1 MTSRPH
7 TWRGPG
13 LALLLAAAGL
23 AATVPTLA
31 SDRDAA
37 PVSVEAAGGHTRVLL
52 DFTRMT
58 AYRARGIGGDVVVT
72 LDTAQPLSLSKTRTA
87 EVEGFSIKIADGI
100 TTLTIDTP
108 PGATFKDFRLARKVA
123 IDIYPPAAA
132 KEKEA
137 KEKEVKS
144 AAPIPPPARR
154 AQLETPIQLAPPPKE
169 EKKEE
174 KKPDVKAAEK
184 APEKIPEKTPE
195 KAEDPQV
202 AEIARAIAEKLP
214 AAPGEKAPP
223 LKGDMQAATVA
234 PATAGPATT
243 APASPVIVDTAPPE
257 TSPGVTPEA
266 VAQEQLPPD
275 PTTITVSTISPT
287 RLAVFQRFNA
297 LWVVLD
303 SEAAG
308 AAAPTVSGPESG
320 LLGNARTIKL
330 PGGTAYR
337 YDIPAGRF
345 LAVEKENLLWRVRVS
360 PVRMMTGSGITP
372 NFVVDDA
379 SGHAR
384 MMAEVKDGSA
394 LLELKDPV
402 AGDTLE
408 IVASGDTTQRIAQRR
423 RVAELELLPA
433 AIGVVAR
440 PWSDQLKFNRIEN
453 FLLVSGPAGLSATPG
468 ATARP
473 STVAA
478 GGLKREEPR
487 LFDFPNWRQGGP
499 EKLYRNAR
507 ELENKIAAADN
518 AQDRNALLMR
528 LALLYF
534 ANNFGHE
541 AVGVLRIVEDETPDM
556 AKNPNFIALR
566 GAAEA
571 MAGHYAEAMQDL
583 SLPAIQQHG
592 EVSMWMGYA
601 AAASEQWHKANR
613 AFPSD
618 NTLLLQYPEDIAVPF
633 TLYMAESALR
643 LGKTD
648 TATALLASLDSMQ
661 DGFGPPSRAALNYL
675 KGEAARQNGDA
686 ATAIRLWKP
695 VASGI
700 DRLYHTKASLALANL
715 RLAEKQIT
723 VKTAIEDVD
732 SLRFAWRGDGLEVQ
746 ILQNLG
752 QLKIQ
757 DGKYLSGLE
766 DLRAAAALAD
776 SLLDD
781 SDPIRANISRAFSDL
796 FVGGKARDLQ
806 PLEAVS
812 IYNSFQEYMPP
823 GEEGAVA
830 ALGFADS
837 LIGIDL
843 LEKAEALLETQL
855 KSGYVPE
862 AKLPATQ
869 NKLAAVY
876 LLDSAPE
883 KALATLD
890 AAGAG
895 YDDIAEERVLLR
907 ARALSQMGKTEDAIG
922 TLSQSTSRQARKLK
936 ADVLWRARRWRD
948 AAETIESMLP
958 VPGKTLSE
966 DDAQMVV
973 NAAVGYKLAGD
984 GPRVADL
991 KTRYGQEMDSTTLGS
1006 TFGVVTRTGGSSR
1019 LADRDTILKI
1029 ADEVDMF
1036 KGFLDAYK
1044 AGGKGS

>member
-23 AATVPTLA
+23 AVTVPTLA
-31 SDRDAA
+31 SDKDAA

-58 AYRARGIGGDVVVT
+58 AYRARSIGGDVVVT
-72 LDTAQPLSLSKTRTA
+72 LDTAQPLSLSKTRTG
-87 EVEGFSIKIADGI
+87 EVEGFSTKIADGI

-108 PGATFKDFRLARKVA
+108 SGATFKDYRLARKIA

-137 KEKEVKS
+137 KTV
-144 AAPIPPPARR
+144 APIPPPTRR
-154 AQLETPIQLAPPPKE
+154 AQLDAPIQLAPPAKE

-184 APEKIPEKTPE
+184 APEKAPE
-195 KAEDPQV
+195 KAEDAQV

-214 AAPGEKAPP
+214 TAPSEKAPP
-223 LKGDMQAATVA
+223 LKGDMQAATTA
-234 PATAGPATT
+234 PATLPTTPPT
-243 APASPVIVDTAPPE
+243 APIIVDTAPPE

-308 AAAPTVSGPESG
+308 AAEPSVSGPESG
-320 LLGNARTIKL
+320 LLGNVRTIKL

-360 PVRMMTGSGITP
+360 PVRMMTGGGITP

-453 FLLVSGPAGLSATPG
+453 FLLVSGPSGLAATPG

-473 STVAA
+473 AVVDA
-478 GGLKREEPR
+478 GGRKREEPR
-487 LFDFPNWRQGGP
+487 LFDFPNWRQGGIT
-499 EKLYRNAR
+499 KLYRNAR
-507 ELENKIAAADN
+507 ELENKIAAADTP
-518 AQDRNALLMR
+518 QDRNALLMR

-541 AVGVLRIVEDETPDM
+541 ALGVLRIVEDETPDM

-566 GAAEA
+566 GAAQA
-571 MAGHYAEAMQDL
+571 MAGHYAEAIQDL

-592 EVSMWMGYA
+592 EVSLWMGYA

-613 AFPSD
+613 SFPPD

-648 TATALLASLDSMQ
+648 TAAALLASLDSMQ
-661 DGFGPPSRAALNYL
+661 EGFGPSSRAALNYL

-700 DRLYHTKASLALANL
+700 DRLYHTKASLALTNL

-723 VKTAIEDVD
+723 VKKAIEDVD

-757 DGKYLSGLE
+757 DNKYLSGLE

-781 SDPIRANISRAFSDL
+781 SEPIRANIARAFSDL

-895 YDDIAEERVLLR
+895 YDDIAAERVLLR
-907 ARALSQMGKTEDAIG
+907 ARALSQMGKTEEAIDA
-922 TLSQSTSRQARKLK
+922 LSASATRQARKLK

-958 VPGKTLSE
+958 VPGKTLTE
-966 DDAQMVV
+966 EDAQMVV